1 MLDLLKLN
9 VGADVT
15 LGRVHLGISGVEAQA
30 QLKVRLDN
38 VVAIID
44 RVLTTLD
51 RNPELL
57 PEPAR
62 GVGAAVRNVGGGARH
77 AVGEL
82 GAGTGRAVQDVG
94 RAAGSAVRDVGRGVG
109 SAAEDV
115 GESAAPT
122 TVQDV
127 GRGARR
133 AVEEVGGEAGP
144 AVVKAGQK
152 VGYATGSVTEKPAE
166 VAGTTG
172 GAAEGESGGDTVRKG
187 AKAAAGTASEAP
199 GTKRPARSE
208 GRGVARRPAAGDRA
222 GPPGVRAAH
231 APAACGTRT
240 GSCHHGP
247 AAAVRRRSP
256 KSRPERRV
264 RTDEARYSRPLPG
277 QRGTAVDESQ
287 RPDQPSRQ
295 GGPRPRIPR
304 HHGDL
309 PSREPA
315 RREAAVGAV
324 RPR

>member
-38 VVAIID
+38 VAAIID

-57 PEPAR
+57 HELAR
-62 GVGAAVRNVGGGARH
+62 DVGAAVRNVGGGARH
-77 AVGEL
+77 AVGER
-82 GAGTGRAVQDVG
+82 GAGNGR
-94 RAAGSAVRDVGRGVG
+94 AVRDVGRGVG
-109 SAAEDV
+109 AAAEDV

-172 GAAEGESGGDTVRKG
+172 GAAEGEPGGDTVRKG
-187 AKAAAGTASEAP
+187 AKAAAGTTSEAP
-199 GTKRPARSE
+199 GTKRPVRSE
-208 GRGVARRPAAGDRA
+208 GRGVARRPAAGDRDRPA
-222 GPPGVRAAH
+222 RSPSGH

-247 AAAVRRRSP
+247 AAAVR
-256 KSRPERRV
+256 
-264 RTDEARYSRPLPG
+264 AG
-277 QRGTAVDESQ
+277 
-287 RPDQPSRQ
+287 
-295 GGPRPRIPR
+295 
-304 HHGDL
+304 
-309 PSREPA
+309 A
-315 RREAAVGAV
+315 RRAALNGGYGQTRPGIAV
-324 RPR
+324 RFPGSGERQSTSHSDRTNLPDKVVPGREYHDTTVTYRLASRLDGKQP